1 MKKLAW
7 ITAIVS
13 LVIGILSWL
22 IGSGPVKLVMLL
34 IIAACT
40 LTTILVIKNLNKTGG
55 KKESNV
61 PTYIA
66 YAGFLLCII
75 SVFIEQMSSSIR

>member
-7 ITAIVS
+7 VTAIVS

-22 IGSGPVKLVMLL
+22 TGSGPVKLVMIV
-34 IIAACT
+34 IIGACT
-40 LTTILVIKNLNKTGG
+40 LTTILIIKNLNKTGG

-75 SVFIEQMSSSIR
+75 SIFIEQMSSSIR

>member
-1 MKKLAW
+1 MKLAW

-13 LVIGILSWL
+13 LVIGALSLL
-22 IGSGPVKLVMLL
+22 ISSGLVKVVMIL
-34 IIAACT
+34 IIAACI
-40 LTTILVIKNLNKTGG
+40 LTTILIIKNLNKTSG

-66 YAGFLLCII
+66 YVGFFLLLI